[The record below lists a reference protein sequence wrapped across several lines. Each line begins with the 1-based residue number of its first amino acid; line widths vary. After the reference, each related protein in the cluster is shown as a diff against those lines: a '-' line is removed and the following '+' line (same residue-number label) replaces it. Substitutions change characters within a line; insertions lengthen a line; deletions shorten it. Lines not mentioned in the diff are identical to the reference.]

1 MTAAQEWTTSYPG
14 RPART
19 AMREPRAADCFAERS
34 IARARARSHAE
45 VAGLLEAAWR
55 VLERGGWWGLKVDSV
70 LREAQ
75 LSTRCF
81 HRHFSSKNE
90 LLLALMEDEV
100 RRAMERMERTIARQ
114 EDPAS
119 QVQAWVEAVIGF
131 AHSDRTAPRTRMFVA
146 HWGEIES
153 EFPQEVARCLR
164 NFLRPL
170 VEIIRRGCDQGVFL
184 EADPEMT
191 ALAIYHLSSGAA
203 RDAHGAGWP
212 SFERERHVV
221 TTFALRGL
229 MTSVAA
235 IPG

>member
-81 HRHFSSKNE
+81 YRHFSSKNE

-146 HWGEIES
+146 HWGRS
-153 EFPQEVARCLR
+153 SPSSRRRWPAACGTSCVHWSRSSDGAVTRASSS
-164 NFLRPL
+164 RP
-170 VEIIRRGCDQGVFL
+170 IRR
-184 EADPEMT
+184 
-191 ALAIYHLSSGAA
+191 
-203 RDAHGAGWP
+203 
-212 SFERERHVV
+212 
-221 TTFALRGL
+221 
-229 MTSVAA
+229 
-235 IPG
+235 